1 MNIKDCK
8 TCGYILIIFLTY
20 VFYVLGLIIS
30 DLIDLNF
37 DKLDETKHDQY
48 IMIEIIIEVMIA
60 YIIRVTFQR
69 YQKELLNPLFSVFN
83 MKPPEFVFLL
93 IPMAFIVGVYQQ
105 LKNSNEKMLYM
116 FEKYSNKESVKK
128 YVTQILNK
136 YNLIK

>member
-8 TCGYILIIFLTY
+8 KCGYILIIFLTY
-20 VFYVLGLIIS
+20 IFYVLGLMIS

-37 DKLDETKHDQY
+37 DNLDETKHDQY

-69 YQKELLNPLFSVFN
+69 YQKELLNPLFEVFN
-83 MKPPEFVFLL
+83 MKTPEIVFLL

-105 LKNSNEKMLYM
+105 LKKSNEKMLYM
-116 FEKYSNKESVKK
+116 YEKYSNKYKVNE
-128 YVTQILNK
+128 YVNNLLNK
-136 YNLIK
+136 YNLLK